1 MAIEKGQVLTII
13 LAVALVLSLA
23 FGGTIIL
30 GLVSDKFEFADAF
43 VDWLGIGGSTQGWG
57 GLNVDVES
65 GEYIAPVINQTS
77 QPGVAIPGW
86 GTITITISADKKAY
100 VPFYNPDANKG
111 KYALR
116 FELFIPKNGAYESI
130 YVSNLTLPGNYVT
143 QPLTLSNL
151 SKNTD
156 GYDALIHVQPYRMVF
171 SEDIED
177 IEKVDYGNKSQVTY
191 SPTSNSADV
200 RTTLIVR

>member
-86 GTITITISADKKAY
+86 GTITISPDTNNNVS

-116 FELFIPKNGAYESI
+116 FELFIPENGAYKSI
-130 YVSNLTLPGNYVT
+130 YVSNLTLPGNYVP
-143 QPLTLSNL
+143 QPLTLNSTL
-151 SKNTD
+151 SKGTE
-156 GYDALIHVQPYRMVF
+156 YEALIHVQPYRIVF

>member
-1 MAIEKGQVLTII
+1 MAISKGQVLTII

-43 VDWLGIGGSTQGWG
+43 VDWLGIGGGSTQGWG

-86 GTITITISADKKAY
+86 GTITISADKVY

-130 YVSNLTLPGNYVT
+130 YISNLTLPGNYVP
-143 QPLTLSNL
+143 QPLELNSTLS
-151 SKNTD
+151 KGTE
-156 GYDALIHVQPYRMVF
+156 YEALIHVQPYRIVF